1 MSLDSSG
8 DEDDSSGQE
17 LSLEQTDK
25 LATLQDMTGIDDL
38 NICRAL
44 LSSNNWDLEATAR
57 EQLNIPPMMRDEE
70 DHDIYRSRSNAN
82 NANLPPMNGLNE
94 SSSSPPSPSSTTSI
108 VLSYGYSFLL
118 FPFRFVYRVIHF
130 VSSYFISF
138 FPSEPPSSP
147 GVDVTNFIAAFR
159 AEYESEE
166 SSETSKLPFLPLSYH
181 SALDVAKRDLKFL
194 VIYLHS
200 PQHDRIHD
208 FCIQTLK
215 SREFKSFLQRR
226 RNELLLWGCSIE
238 SREGYNVSKIYRES
252 AYPLIGVIVLRQNR
266 MMFVGQVEGYVEP
279 MSLISRL
286 EAIIAD
292 NEAFVVTARLDREER
307 NITQSLRQE
316 QDAAFQ
322 ESLRLDQERERAKK
336 EEKEQKNREEAERKN
351 EIMRLAERKNR
362 IQKLKIDLVNLVPE
376 EPDIKDPSAVRLVI
390 KLPEGQ
396 RLERKFRKEHSLFY
410 LYYYVFCH
418 PDSPDEFDV
427 TTNFP
432 RKVLKCKP
440 SFIDDIIERGKDLG
454 EVDTLATDE
463 DILTFERA
471 GLERSVMLFV
481 NDLDA

>member
-82 NANLPPMNGLNE
+82 NANLPPRNGLNE
-94 SSSSPPSPSSTTSI
+94 SSSSSPPSPSSTTSI

-215 SREFKSFLQRR
+215 SREFKSF
-226 RNELLLWGCSIE
+226 CSGGGMSFSYGDAPLNHVKE
-238 SREGYNVSKIYRES
+238 SNDLGW
-252 AYPLIGVIVLRQNR
+252 IGKK
-266 MMFVGQVEGYVEP
+266 
-279 MSLISRL
+279 
-286 EAIIAD
+286 
-292 NEAFVVTARLDREER
+292 R